1 MHLRPTRSNFCRWK
15 EINLRQYSF
24 DSGQWRKKMLKFN
37 WKPHQTQSRRKMYVT
52 RMYRTDFY
60 NFIII
65 NIIRYQKRNQ
75 IAFTD
80 LTSTTSMVVWTF
92 KPKPEEE
99 ARNSWNKKKTEE
111 EKKEIS
117 SSHLRCCQTKLQRVL
132 GALRIP
138 PPPPRLTWGGAEGA
152 AGGGQ
157 TTSLSSLSNQFTFV
171 SRTEATKKTCPSI
184 PGSLRWK
191 RRAGG
196 VNDSDGAG
204 SRSGSFIAA
213 PFHTDAVIICRQFD
227 GGEKSR
233 FVSYSD
239 KNTLV

>member
-1 MHLRPTRSNFCRWK
+1 MCFLFLCFWHLLQRRSPSDVSSSDTLTDWDVKTVISVR
-15 EINLRQYSF
+15 LHQPPPPPLP
-24 DSGQWRKKMLKFN
+24 QPPP
-37 WKPHQTQSRRKMYVT
+37 PHQKRK
-52 RMYRTDFY
+52 
-60 NFIII
+60 
-65 NIIRYQKRNQ
+65 
-75 IAFTD
+75 
-80 LTSTTSMVVWTF
+80 
-92 KPKPEEE
+92 
-99 ARNSWNKKKTEE
+99 
-111 EKKEIS
+111 KKEIS

-184 PGSLRWK
+184 PGSLQWK
-191 RRAGG
+191 RRGGG
-196 VNDSDGAG
+196 VNDSGGAG